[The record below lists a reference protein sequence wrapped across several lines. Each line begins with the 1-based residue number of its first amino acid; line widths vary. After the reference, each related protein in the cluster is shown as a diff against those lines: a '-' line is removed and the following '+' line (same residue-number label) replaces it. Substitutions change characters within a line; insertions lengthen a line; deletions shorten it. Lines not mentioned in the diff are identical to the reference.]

1 MISADQP
8 EQESAIRGGRELNL
22 ARAMDSQMERIRR
35 IGKSL
40 FQVAN
45 CILTFHDVEQPA
57 RDLLRSSGD
66 EEAAFCSEFGISPDA
81 VVVQDTHADARL
93 RLHPAVMGSPYIRF
107 YAAYPVHHG
116 DGRLAGSIGLIDYAP
131 RAFGDDQLDLLADLA
146 ALAEREIHLRSI
158 RAAQLDLQNKNNH
171 LRRKSLID
179 PLLGTWNRGA
189 IMRIL
194 SIEAARCG
202 KFGLPLSLIVVD
214 LDYFKRINDTYG
226 HQAGDA
232 VLTKVAARLRG
243 CIRPQEALGRYG
255 GEEFLVVLPDAAG
268 EVAMAIAERMRQAV
282 ASQQETVNGAELR
295 LTISAGVASTDQFPQ
310 ASAEELISRAD
321 GALYAA
327 KDAGR
332 NCVVQAVPGLR

>member
-1 MISADQP
+1 MTPADQP
-8 EQESAIRGGRELNL
+8 EQENAVRGGRELNL
-22 ARAMDSQMERIRR
+22 ARAMDSQIERIRR
-35 IGKSL
+35 IGKNL
-40 FQVAN
+40 FRVAN
-45 CILTFHDVEQPA
+45 CIITFHDTEQPA
-57 RDLLRSSGD
+57 KDLLRSSGD
-66 EEAAFCSEFGISPDA
+66 EEAAFCNEFGVSPNA
-81 VVVQDTHADARL
+81 LVVRDTHADAAL
-93 RLHPAVMGSPYIRF
+93 CLHRTVMGAPFIRF
-107 YAAYPVHHG
+107 FAAYPIHHG
-116 DGRLAGSIGLIDYAP
+116 DGKLAGSIGLIDYAP
-131 RAFGDDQLDLLADLA
+131 RNFGDDQLDLLADLA
-146 ALAEREIHLRSI
+146 ALAEREMHLRSI
-158 RAAQLDLQNKNNH
+158 RAAQLDLQNKNNY
-171 LRRKSLID
+171 LRRKTLID
-179 PLLGTWNRGA
+179 PLLDTWNRGA

-255 GEEFLVVLPDAAG
+255 GEEFLVVLPDATG
-268 EVAMAIAERMRQAV
+268 EVAMTIAERMRHAV
-282 ASQQETVNGAELR
+282 AAHQEMVNGAELR

-310 ASAEELISRAD
+310 ASTEELISRAD

-332 NCVVQAVPGLR
+332 NCVIQAVPGLC